1 MGQTLRLNEHHDL
14 LVTATFAEHMPSNGP
29 ESSAKQIRHDVNGKN
44 TKVVTEKAGRS
55 LQGPSGFSVINSR
68 STSQRD

>member
-1 MGQTLRLNEHHDL
+1 MASGL
-14 LVTATFAEHMPSNGP
+14 AEQMACNGP
-29 ESSAKQIRHDVNGKN
+29 GSSGKQAKHELDISN
-44 TKVVTEKAGRS
+44 TTFGLKKAGRS